1 MLQRL
6 LFTVAAL
13 TLLSAPLLTAQT
25 RDFRTQRIVLDDNGS
40 APGGMNTVTVQVPIL
55 GQNVVL
61 TLPDPGTATASLV
74 LNNGTG
80 SSTSWLLGGN
90 SNVTGP
96 ADYIGTQNAQAL
108 HLFVNGGVDNSLI
121 LNTNGSVQ
129 RDNAGDARGTNA
141 VDLQIDRAA
150 ATEVA
155 SGTNASIGGGR
166 SNTASHLSTTVGGG
180 TSNTASGSNATV
192 GGGTSNTASQANATV
207 GGGNRNTASQLST
220 TVGGGS
226 ANTASRA
233 NATVGGGAR
242 NTASGSNATV
252 GGGSDNNTA
261 GDQSAI
267 PGGKG
272 LTLTAAADGSFGFLG
287 GNTGANDMTIAEPN
301 IAVFGNT
308 DLWLANNDGAASQIR
323 FYEANSTTGAFPPAT
338 TFYTSFEA
346 GNQTVNLNYTLPIA
360 APTAGQVLQS
370 DASGTLSWA
379 TAGSGGAAFNRVR
392 IDSADSPY
400 APSAVSCVIGVD
412 VSTAAIIINLP
423 DADQYSDGEILIIN
437 VETGDAGT
445 NSVTINAAAG
455 DTFDSGPAATPLVIS
470 FAQGQF
476 RMYSDG
482 ANGWYTY

>member
-180 TSNTASGSNATV
+180 TS
-192 GGGTSNTASQANATV
+192 
-207 GGGNRNTASQLST
+207 
-220 TVGGGS
+220 
-226 ANTASRA
+226 
-233 NATVGGGAR
+233 